1 MTETFPRKKSILD
14 RLIGPVG
21 TRQRDLY
28 DRPNDR
34 GVIDSV
40 SCGIPISSISRVR
53 VWKIEIYSTWKSMT
67 AVYYSVGE
75 DEIDIKYIRETV
87 VKKYCLDP
95 DNTCI
100 NRWYEVTRWGTSAT
114 PTPSNEE
121 CIRQKMEREYRVI
134 NEPSQN

>member
-1 MTETFPRKKSILD
+1 MIKTFRARQCILD

-21 TRQRDLY
+21 SRQRDLY
-28 DRPNDR
+28 DRPSDR

-67 AVYYSVGE
+67 AVYYSIGE

-100 NRWYEVTRWGTSAT
+100 NRWYEVTRWGTSVT
-114 PTPSNEE
+114 PTLSNEE